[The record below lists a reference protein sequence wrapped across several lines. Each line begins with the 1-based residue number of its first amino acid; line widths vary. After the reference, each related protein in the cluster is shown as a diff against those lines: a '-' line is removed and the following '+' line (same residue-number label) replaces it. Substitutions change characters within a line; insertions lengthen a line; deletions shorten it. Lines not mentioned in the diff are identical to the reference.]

1 MAPPK
6 PSYAQSVTS
15 TVLLILLA
23 IFTFALSLVISGVTF
38 ALSYRPSLASH
49 RSKGKQGITVLVTG
63 ARTTKSLVVARIFW
77 KAGYRVVIADEAEWG
92 WLSATRFSRC
102 ISKYYDLPDATKDHA
117 KYEQKIREI
126 IARENVKLW
135 VPGSSAGCTINDAR
149 AGEVVRERDGV
160 QAFIQSTREIGM
172 LHNKDL
178 FGDLCKELG
187 FTVPESRLIHS
198 VDEAVNFV
206 HSEDRQGRK
215 YILKT
220 TDLDD
225 QGESPYGG
233 VGPQTDIRCQAART

>member
-1 MAPPK
+1 MASLPK
-6 PSYAQSVTS
+6 PSYAQSVLS
-15 TVLLILLA
+15 TLLLILLA
-23 IFTFALSLVISGVTF
+23 IVTFPLSLFVSSITF
-38 ALSYRPSLASH
+38 ILSYRSTLASH
-49 RSKGKQGITVLVTG
+49 RNKGKRHITVLITG

-77 KAGYRVVIADEAEWG
+77 KAGYRVVIADEQEWG
-92 WLSATRFSRC
+92 WLSASRFSRC
-102 ISKYYDLPDATKDHA
+102 VSKYYDLPDATKDHS

-178 FGDLCKELG
+178 FGDLCKVLG
-187 FTVPESRLIHS
+187 FTVPESRLVHS
-198 VDEAVNFV
+198 VEEAVEFV
-206 HSEDRQGRK
+206 HSEDRQGRT

-225 QGESPYGG
+225 QGRSTAIAGG
-233 VGPQTDIRCQAART
+233 CRSDRPN